1 MWLDDENQCLY
12 FQKNDFTVMLT
23 AFIILS
29 VISLL
34 IVVVAVVI
42 MLRRGDDFIVGY
54 NIASKKTRGMYDI
67 RRVRVIVGVLLM
79 LIAMALPAIAAM
91 LIMGYKELVMT
102 TLPAIVFV
110 LIAATFTASHLW
122 AKKKSK

>member
-1 MWLDDENQCLY
+1 MPKNNAYICK
-12 FQKNDFTVMLT
+12 KNDFTVMLT

-42 MLRRGDDFIVGY
+42 MLGRGDDFIVGY
-54 NIASKKTRGMYDI
+54 NIASKKTRDMYDI

-79 LIAMALPAIAAM
+79 LIAMALPAIAAI

>member
-1 MWLDDENQCLY
+1 MPKNNAYICK
-12 FQKNDFTVMLT
+12 KNDFTVMLT

-42 MLRRGDDFIVGY
+42 MLGRGDDFIVGY
-54 NIASKKTRGMYDI
+54 NIASRKTRDMYDI

>member
-1 MWLDDENQCLY
+1 MPKNNAYICK
-12 FQKNDFTVMLT
+12 KNDFTVMLT

-42 MLRRGDDFIVGY
+42 MLGRGDDFIVGY
-54 NIASKKTRGMYDI
+54 NLASKKTRDMYDI

>member
-1 MWLDDENQCLY
+1 MPKNNAYICK
-12 FQKNDFTVMLT
+12 KNDFTVMLT

-42 MLRRGDDFIVGY
+42 MLGRGDDFIVGY
-54 NIASKKTRGMYDI
+54 NTASKKSRDRYHIGRI
-67 RRVRVIVGVLLM
+67 RVIVGVLLI
-79 LIAMALPAIAAM
+79 LIALSLPAIAAL

-102 TLPAIVFV
+102 LLPAMVFV
-110 LIAATFTASHLW
+110 LIAGTFTISHFW
-122 AKKKSK
+122 AKKKD

>member
-1 MWLDDENQCLY
+1 MPKNNAYICK
-12 FQKNDFTVMLT
+12 KNDFTVMLT

-42 MLRRGDDFIVGY
+42 MLGRGDDFIVGY
-54 NIASKKTRGMYDI
+54 NIASKKTRDMYDI

-102 TLPAIVFV
+102 TLPAIVFF

>member
-1 MWLDDENQCLY
+1 MPKNIAYICK
-12 FQKNDFTVMLT
+12 KNDFTVMLT

-34 IVVVAVVI
+34 IVVVDVVI
-42 MLRRGDDFIVGY
+42 MLGRGDDFIVGY
-54 NIASKKTRGMYDI
+54 NIASRKTRDMYDI

>member
-1 MWLDDENQCLY
+1 MPKNNAYICK
-12 FQKNDFTVMLT
+12 KNDFTVMLT

-42 MLRRGDDFIVGY
+42 MLGRGDDFIVGY
-54 NIASKKTRGMYDI
+54 NIASKKTRDMYVI

>member
-1 MWLDDENQCLY
+1 MP
-12 FQKNDFTVMLT
+12 KNNAYICKKKDFTVMLT

-42 MLRRGDDFIVGY
+42 MLGRGDDFIVGY
-54 NIASKKTRGMYDI
+54 NIASKKTRNMYDI

-79 LIAMALPAIAAM
+79 LIAMALPAIATL

>member
-1 MWLDDENQCLY
+1 MPKNIAYICK
-12 FQKNDFTVMLT
+12 KNDFTVMLT

-42 MLRRGDDFIVGY
+42 MLGRGDDFIVGY
-54 NIASKKTRGMYDI
+54 NIASRKTRDMYDI

-110 LIAATFTASHLW
+110 LIAATFTASHMW

>member
-1 MWLDDENQCLY
+1 MPKNNAYICK
-12 FQKNDFTVMLT
+12 KNDFTVMLT

-42 MLRRGDDFIVGY
+42 MLGRGDDFIVGY
-54 NIASKKTRGMYDI
+54 NIASKKTRDMYDI

-102 TLPAIVFV
+102 TLPAIVFI

>member
-1 MWLDDENQCLY
+1 MPKNNAYICK
-12 FQKNDFTVMLT
+12 KNDFTVMLT

-42 MLRRGDDFIVGY
+42 MLGRGDDFIVGY
-54 NIASKKTRGMYDI
+54 NIASKKTRDMYDI

-79 LIAMALPAIAAM
+79 LISMALPAIAAM

>member
-1 MWLDDENQCLY
+1 MPKNNAYICK
-12 FQKNDFTVMLT
+12 KNDFTVMLT

-42 MLRRGDDFIVGY
+42 MLGRGDDFIVGY
-54 NIASKKTRGMYDI
+54 NLASKKTRDMYDI

-110 LIAATFTASHLW
+110 LIASTFTASHLW

>member
-1 MWLDDENQCLY
+1 MPKNNAYICK
-12 FQKNDFTVMLT
+12 KNDFTVMLT

-42 MLRRGDDFIVGY
+42 MLGRGDDFIVGY
-54 NIASKKTRGMYDI
+54 NIASMKTRDMYDI

>member
-1 MWLDDENQCLY
+1 MPKNNAYICK
-12 FQKNDFTVMLT
+12 KNDFTVMLT

-42 MLRRGDDFIVGY
+42 MLGRGDDFIVGY
-54 NIASKKTRGMYDI
+54 NIASKKTRDMYDI
-67 RRVRVIVGVLLM
+67 RRVRVIVGILLM

>member
-1 MWLDDENQCLY
+1 MPKNNAYICK
-12 FQKNDFTVMLT
+12 KNDFIVMLT

-42 MLRRGDDFIVGY
+42 MLGRGDDFIVGY
-54 NIASKKTRGMYDI
+54 NIASKKTRDMYDI

>member
-1 MWLDDENQCLY
+1 MPKNNAYICK
-12 FQKNDFTVMLT
+12 KNDFTVMLT

-34 IVVVAVVI
+34 VVVVAVVI
-42 MLRRGDDFIVGY
+42 MLGRGDDFIVGY
-54 NIASKKTRGMYDI
+54 NIASKKTRDMYDI

>member
-1 MWLDDENQCLY
+1 MPKNIAYICK
-12 FQKNDFTVMLT
+12 KNDFTVMLT

-42 MLRRGDDFIVGY
+42 MLGRGDDFIVGY
-54 NIASKKTRGMYDI
+54 NIASRKTRDMYDI

-110 LIAATFTASHLW
+110 LMAATFTASHLW

>member
-1 MWLDDENQCLY
+1 MPKNNAYICK
-12 FQKNDFTVMLT
+12 KNDFTVMLT

-42 MLRRGDDFIVGY
+42 MLGRGDDFIVGY
-54 NIASKKTRGMYDI
+54 NIASKKTRDMYDI

>member
-1 MWLDDENQCLY
+1 
-12 FQKNDFTVMLT
+12 
-23 AFIILS
+23 
-29 VISLL
+29 
-34 IVVVAVVI
+34 
-42 MLRRGDDFIVGY
+42 
-54 NIASKKTRGMYDI
+54 
-67 RRVRVIVGVLLM
+67 M

>member
-1 MWLDDENQCLY
+1 MPKNNAYICK
-12 FQKNDFTVMLT
+12 KNDFTVMLT

-42 MLRRGDDFIVGY
+42 MLGRGDDFIVGY
-54 NIASKKTRGMYDI
+54 NIASKKTRDMYDI

-110 LIAATFTASHLW
+110 LIASTFTASHLW
-122 AKKKSK
+122 AKKKSM

>member
-1 MWLDDENQCLY
+1 MPKNIAYICK
-12 FQKNDFTVMLT
+12 KNDFTVMLT

-42 MLRRGDDFIVGY
+42 MLGHGDDFIVGY
-54 NIASKKTRGMYDI
+54 NIASKKTRDMYDI

-79 LIAMALPAIAAM
+79 LIAMALPAIATM

>member
-1 MWLDDENQCLY
+1 MWLDAEKQCLY
-12 FQKNDFTVMLT
+12 LQKKDFTVMLT

-42 MLRRGDDFIVGY
+42 MLGRGDDFIVGY
-54 NIASKKTRGMYDI
+54 NIASKKTRDMYDI

>member
-1 MWLDDENQCLY
+1 MPKNNAYICK
-12 FQKNDFTVMLT
+12 KNDFTVMLT

-42 MLRRGDDFIVGY
+42 MLGRGDDFIVGY
-54 NIASKKTRGMYDI
+54 NIASKKTRDMYDI

-79 LIAMALPAIAAM
+79 LLAMALPAIAAM

>member
-1 MWLDDENQCLY
+1 MWLDAEKQCLY
-12 FQKNDFTVMLT
+12 LQKNDFTVMLT

-42 MLRRGDDFIVGY
+42 MLGRGDDFIVGY
-54 NIASKKTRGMYDI
+54 NIASKKTRDMYDI

>member
-1 MWLDDENQCLY
+1 MPKNIAYICK
-12 FQKNDFTVMLT
+12 KNDFTVMLT

-42 MLRRGDDFIVGY
+42 MLGRGDDFIVGY
-54 NIASKKTRGMYDI
+54 NIASRKTRDMYDI

>member
-1 MWLDDENQCLY
+1 MPKNNVYICK
-12 FQKNDFTVMLT
+12 KNDFTVMLT

-42 MLRRGDDFIVGY
+42 MLGRGDDFIVGY
-54 NIASKKTRGMYDI
+54 NIASKKTRDMYDI

>member
-1 MWLDDENQCLY
+1 MPKNNAYICK
-12 FQKNDFTVMLT
+12 KNDFTVMLT

-34 IVVVAVVI
+34 IVVVAFVI
-42 MLRRGDDFIVGY
+42 MLGRGDDFIVGY
-54 NIASKKTRGMYDI
+54 NIASKKTRDMYDI